1 MDNVT
6 KTVKYLLCHL
16 TRTTHSSP
24 LPLLEPSSFQGKRA
38 LNPGCAK
45 IQAQF
50 KTKTLFLDRRHYQK
64 SMMVG
69 EKNDSHETFD
79 PFQHRNIHTHKNSL
93 T

>member
-1 MDNVT
+1 MTFDKDNPQFTSAIVF
-6 KTVKYLLCHL
+6 KA
-16 TRTTHSSP
+16 
-24 LPLLEPSSFQGKRA
+24 KRA
-38 LNPGCAK
+38 LNPGWLLSDNPYTCCAK
-45 IQAQF
+45 IQAQS

-69 EKNDSHETFD
+69 EKNDSHETFN